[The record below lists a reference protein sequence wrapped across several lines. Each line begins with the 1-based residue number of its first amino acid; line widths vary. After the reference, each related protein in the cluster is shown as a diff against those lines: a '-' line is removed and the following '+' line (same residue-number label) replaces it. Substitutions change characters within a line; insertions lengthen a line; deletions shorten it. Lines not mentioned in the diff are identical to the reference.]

1 MIQSFVFV
9 VVPFLSPVM
18 VYPRDITLL
27 QNVISSSCFE
37 KFITFL

>member
-27 QNVISSSCFE
+27 QNIISKIIFM
-37 KFITFL
+37 F